1 MRLQQC
7 KPILFALQDSLLPQ
21 LTDFC
26 RKAAAVHFQVIG
38 QFLPVIWNGEGI
50 GSVVLSLQVEIGQQ
64 FLPGSPL
71 RGDFNLL
78 IEHEIFGRYHL
89 QQIKNQLI
97 MELAGIAAGGV
108 HYLKKP
114 FDIRELDAY
123 IKRFANRRTTDKNI
137 IIGKYILLFETNRLL
152 YNDRFVK
159 QMAPLE
165 KNAMILFWKNKNV
178 PVSLDLLSKTLWGRD
193 YSPDLD
199 ASIHNL
205 ISKLRKLLEKD
216 EQVWI
221 ANIRGEGYQLTLL

>member
-1 MRLQQC
+1 MEPL
-7 KPILFALQDSLLPQ
+7 KILLVDDDV
-21 LTDFC
+21 DFGNLIC
-26 RKAAAVHFQVIG
+26 MGLNMLDYKVHFQTSLAGIEEVIR
-38 QFLPVIWNGEGI
+38 QFSPSMI
-50 GSVVLSLQVEIGQQ
+50 VLDVEIGDENGIEKAGELLSL
-64 FLPGSPL
+64 FPSIPL
-71 RGDFNLL
+71 LFVSSHTDISFVA
-78 IEHEIFGRYHL
+78 E
-89 QQIKNQLI
+89 
-97 MELAGIAAGGV
+97 GIAAGGV

-178 PVSLDLLSKTLWGRD
+178 SVSLDLLSKTLWGRD